1 MLNLDH
7 LYHNKNTF
15 IFELDQVLIP
25 SKDYDLQVYYLFA
38 NFIEYLE
45 AFPNAKDMIE
55 FITKRYQIKGNENM
69 FEEVRATF
77 GIDVKYQENLKLLFT
92 NAKLPLKILLYKESL
107 MLLQDLVVNRK
118 RLFILTSRNPKMQL
132 NKIIQTEWNGL
143 DQYLKVYF
151 ADEYEEKP
159 SCKALEQLLND
170 HQIDREEAVLIGTQ
184 EIDKQMASD
193 FGITYKTLSIT

>member
-7 LYHNKNTF
+7 LYHNKNAF

-118 RLFILTSRNPKMQL
+118 RLFILTSGNPKMQL

-193 FGITYKTLSIT
+193 FGITYTNYL

>member
-7 LYHNKNTF
+7 LYHNKNAF

>member
-7 LYHNKNTF
+7 LYHNKNAF

-45 AFPNAKDMIE
+45 AFPNAKDTIE

-92 NAKLPLKILLYKESL
+92 NAKLPLKILLFKESL

-118 RLFILTSRNPKMQL
+118 RLFILTSGNPKMQL
-132 NKIIQTEWNGL
+132 NKITQTEWNGL

-159 SCKALEQLLND
+159 SYKALEQLLND

-193 FGITYKTLSIT
+193 FGITYINYL

>member
-1 MLNLDH
+1 MLNLNH
-7 LYHNKNTF
+7 LYHNKSAF

-69 FEEVRATF
+69 FEEVKATF

-107 MLLQDLVVNRK
+107 ELLQDLVVNRK
-118 RLFILTSRNPKMQL
+118 RLFILTSGNPKMQL
-132 NKIIQTEWNGL
+132 NKITQTEWNGL

-151 ADEYEEKP
+151 ADEYEAKP
-159 SCKALEQLLND
+159 SAKALEVLLNENKIEKND
-170 HQIDREEAVLIGTQ
+170 AVLIGFNQT
-184 EIDKQMASD
+184 DKQMALN
-193 FGITYKTLSIT
+193 FGIRFETLPTT